1 MLSQDVCLH
10 WVAVDPS
17 LGKSGLFRSGQCP
30 LCLAHR
36 LPLHLPSPPP
46 WGLCPGPSVSWTL
59 PSPVLVCHI
68 LFFLK
73 QYALKL
79 LPENRCT
86 GVLKPCTSENI
97 LHLYS
102 YSISNLAG
110 SRILHQNLFFF
121 RILKVFMIVFQFALE
136 QSRAG
141 LIPDLLDVTVFLL
154 EAWENFFSHWSSE
167 ISQLCALALFY
178 FYPLCGALGG
188 EFSLPALSSL
198 LRDVAWITLM
208 NLFSCVFSLSLSCLF
223 SCWRNCL
230 NTGLPGP
237 FLKTS
242 PPLFSYLFWR
252 GRGADFLNSSNPA
265 IGFLISTLPKIFLF
279 FVSFYSIWFPYLFV
293 CFWGYWW

>member
-1 MLSQDVCLH
+1 MSSQDVCLH

-46 WGLCPGPSVSWTL
+46 WGLCPGPSVSCTL

-68 LFFLK
+68 LFFFFWK
-73 QYALKL
+73 QHALKL

-86 GVLKPCTSENI
+86 GVLKPCISENI

-102 YSISNLAG
+102 YSISNVAG

-154 EAWENFFSHWSSE
+154 EAWEIFFPHWSSE
-167 ISQLCALALFY
+167 ISQLCTLALFY

-188 EFSLPALSSL
+188 QFSLPALSSL
-198 LRDVAWITLM
+198 LREVSWITLM
-208 NLFSCVFSLSLSCLF
+208 NLFSFLFSLSLSCLF
-223 SCWRNCL
+223 SFWRNCL
-230 NTGLPGP
+230 NIGLPGP
-237 FLKTS
+237 LFKKS
-242 PPLFSYLFWR
+242 PLLCSLTYFEGGGVQTF
-252 GRGADFLNSSNPA
+252 
-265 IGFLISTLPKIFLF
+265 STLPTVLLGF
-279 FVSFYSIWFPYLFV
+279 
-293 CFWGYWW
+293 